1 MHAASY
7 AFKDDLSCAFSQTQV
22 LRDFRRKRCWARKG
36 KRSRTPYC
44 TSRGKGRHNLLP
56 VMTCDGLLDW
66 YITEGSM
73 NSVKIRD
80 FGKRC
85 LVSSG

>member
-1 MHAASY
+1 MLGQEGQALT
-7 AFKDDLSCAFSQTQV
+7 DP
-22 LRDFRRKRCWARKG
+22 G
-36 KRSRTPYC
+36 GPYC

>member
-1 MHAASY
+1 MLGQEGQALTDPLLH
-7 AFKDDLSCAFSQTQV
+7 QQ
-22 LRDFRRKRCWARKG
+22 G
-36 KRSRTPYC
+36 H
-44 TSRGKGRHNLLP
+44 HNLLP

-80 FGKRC
+80 FGKR
-85 LVSSG
+85 